1 MNNKM
6 KRVGPIAVYLTR
18 EQINALLYLLDCFPA
33 ADSNSIF
40 ASDAEK
46 LKRKILL
53 HGRTFNDRGDEKV
66 SLYFYEN
73 EAAILLKAFFLF
85 VYCREYPLKDYIGAF
100 KMRKK
105 EEAPVE

>member
-18 EQINALLYLLDCFPA
+18 EQVNELLYLLDCFPA
-33 ADSNSIF
+33 ADSSSIF

-53 HGRTFNDRGDEKV
+53 NGRTFADRGDEKV

-73 EAAILLKAFFLF
+73 EAVILLKAFSLF
-85 VYCREYPLKDYIGAF
+85 VYCMEYP
-100 KMRKK
+100 
-105 EEAPVE
+105 